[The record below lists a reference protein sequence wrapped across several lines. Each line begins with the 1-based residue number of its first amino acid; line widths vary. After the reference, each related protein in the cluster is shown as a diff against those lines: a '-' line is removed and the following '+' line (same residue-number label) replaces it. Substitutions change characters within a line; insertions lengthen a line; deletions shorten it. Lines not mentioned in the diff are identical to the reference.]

1 MRARRQREERVLK
14 LSEYLIDG
22 LRELGVRVNTPI
34 EPSQRGGLVTYDTG
48 SHELNKESHRK
59 LKNESVIVALRYSGG
74 VGGIRV
80 STNFFNTEED
90 IDRLLEVQ
98 KSLLQ

>member
-1 MRARRQREERVLK
+1 
-14 LSEYLIDG
+14 
-22 LRELGVRVNTPI
+22 
-34 EPSQRGGLVTYDTG
+34 
-48 SHELNKESHRK
+48 LNKESHRK

-90 IDRLLEVQ
+90 IDRLLEIQ
-98 KSLLQ
+98 KSLL